1 MSRRCLPLSASLCF
15 GLTALAVA
23 LCYGSENAGSGQDPT
38 WRFAE
43 TLYSTGRFKEAAV
56 EFQRFL
62 FALPDSA
69 ERQRANAWLR
79 TIDAYR
85 QARRFDLAIQCLDT
99 LETVAGIGEEVAC
112 RARIARAR
120 CLYANGDYRAALGT
134 LSLIPPCG
142 ETHPDLARQVI
153 LLNATQDLHLG
164 AWRIAIETLSP
175 SSGADSIAGER
186 TPTAARLRSLADR
199 GAKMHPP
206 SPLVASALSAG
217 IPGLGRVYAG
227 RTAEGLFSFALNA
240 IAIWQCVDGFHDDGR
255 SSLKGWA
262 AGTIGLLFYTG
273 NVYGSAVTAKQVHAT
288 ETRTLMEEIDTTVER
303 EIGP

>member
-1 MSRRCLPLSASLCF
+1 MSRRCLPLTASLCF

-62 FALPDSA
+62 IALPDSA
-69 ERQRANAWLR
+69 VHQRANAWLR

-85 QARRFDLAIQCLDT
+85 RARRFDLAIQCLDT
-99 LETVAGIGEEVAC
+99 LETVAGFGEEVAC
-112 RARIARAR
+112 RARVARAR
-120 CLYANGDYRAALGT
+120 CLYASGNYRTALET
-134 LSLIPPCG
+134 LSPIPPCA
-142 ETHPDLARQVI
+142 EHHPDLAREAV

-164 AWRIAIETLSP
+164 KWSIAIETLSP
-175 SSGADSIAGER
+175 GSGADSIAGER
-186 TPTAARLRSLADR
+186 TPATARLRSLAVR
-199 GAKMHPP
+199 GAEMHPP
-206 SPLVASALSAG
+206 SPLVAATLSAG

-227 RTAEGLFSFALNA
+227 RTAEGLFSFVLNA

-255 SSLKGWA
+255 SSVKGWA
-262 AGTIGLLFYTG
+262 AGTIGLLLYTG
-273 NVYGSAVTAKQVHAT
+273 NIYGSAVTAKQVHAT
-288 ETRTLMEEIDTTVER
+288 ETRTLMEEIDSTMER